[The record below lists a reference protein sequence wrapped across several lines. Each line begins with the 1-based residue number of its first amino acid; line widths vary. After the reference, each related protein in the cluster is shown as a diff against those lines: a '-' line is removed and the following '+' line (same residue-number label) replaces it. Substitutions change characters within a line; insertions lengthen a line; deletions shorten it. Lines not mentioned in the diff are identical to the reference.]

1 MSDKS
6 RSDAVIA
13 EQLDQLEPK
22 PYDRIVRAREL
33 RALIAEHSISLHDV
47 WLMGIFLAEGF
58 SGMIKF
64 TNVRVVLHV
73 KQEPRAKRA
82 AKR

>member
-1 MSDKS
+1 MS
-6 RSDAVIA
+6 
-13 EQLDQLEPK
+13 E
-22 PYDRIVRAREL
+22 PYDRHAREKTL
-33 RALIAEHSISLHDV
+33 RQVIADHNINLHDV

-73 KQEPRAKRA
+73 KHEPRAKK
-82 AKR
+82 AKKQ